1 MKDIARMALKPGME
15 IGVDIKNYKGEVIV
29 PARTIVDNNVINK
42 LARHSIVCVT
52 VMEEIDYATTHFEKV
67 RLSKGFIDFSKVYNN
82 AMPKYKEIMQKFVF
96 EGVPFQMD
104 ELIHIYEDITSTLE
118 KPSYLLDYLY
128 NMLPTEDDLTY
139 AHCLNSGLLAGL
151 FASWFSLKKEETLL
165 LVQCGLLYDIG
176 KLKLPNELIWKPG
189 KLSQLEFE
197 KIKTHTFLGFQLLQN
212 MPINAHV
219 LNAALMHHEKF
230 DGSGYPSKLHDV
242 QIDLYARY
250 IAIVDAYEAMTS
262 PRTYRQ
268 SKNPFEVI
276 AIFEKDAFKY
286 DTDLL
291 KPFLYRIANHL
302 IGMNVMLSN
311 DQVAAVIMV
320 NPWHLGR
327 PLVRVIDDGS
337 FIDLA
342 ARRDISI
349 RNMY

>member
-1 MKDIARMALKPGME
+1 MKDIARMALTPGME
-15 IGVDIKNYKGEVIV
+15 IGVDVLNYKNEVIV
-29 PARTIVDNNVINK
+29 PAGTKVDTNVINK

-67 RLSKGFIDFSKVYNN
+67 CLSDGFISFREAYYN
-82 AMPKYKEIMQKFVF
+82 AMPKFKEIMHQFVF
-96 EGVPFQMD
+96 EGVPFNLDDLMQIYD
-104 ELIHIYEDITSTLE
+104 EITSTLE
-118 KPSYLLDYLY
+118 KPAYLLDYLY

-151 FASWFSLKKEETLL
+151 FASWFSLKREETLL
-165 LVQCGLLYDIG
+165 LVQCGFFYDIG

-189 KLSQLEFE
+189 KLNQLEFE
-197 KIKTHTFLGFQLLQN
+197 KIKTHTLIGFQLLKD

-219 LNAALMHHEKF
+219 LNAALMHHERF
-230 DGSGYPSKLHDV
+230 DGSGYPSRLHDV
-242 QIDLYARY
+242 QIDIYARY

-268 SKNPFEVI
+268 SKNPFEII

-291 KPFLYRIANHL
+291 KPFLYRIANHM

-311 DQVAAVIMV
+311 DQVATVIMV

-327 PLVRVIDDGS
+327 PLVRVVEDES

-342 ARRDISI
+342 ARRDLSI
-349 RNMY
+349 RNMH

>member
-82 AMPKYKEIMQKFVF
+82 AMPKYKEIMQKF

-104 ELIHIYEDITSTLE
+104 ELIQIYEDITSTLE

-165 LVQCGLLYDIG
+165 LV
-176 KLKLPNELIWKPG
+176 
-189 KLSQLEFE
+189 
-197 KIKTHTFLGFQLLQN
+197 
-212 MPINAHV
+212 V
-219 LNAALMHHEKF
+219 LFMHFH
-230 DGSGYPSKLHDV
+230 
-242 QIDLYARY
+242 
-250 IAIVDAYEAMTS
+250 AMC
-262 PRTYRQ
+262 
-268 SKNPFEVI
+268 
-276 AIFEKDAFKY
+276 
-286 DTDLL
+286 
-291 KPFLYRIANHL
+291 
-302 IGMNVMLSN
+302 
-311 DQVAAVIMV
+311 
-320 NPWHLGR
+320 
-327 PLVRVIDDGS
+327 
-337 FIDLA
+337 
-342 ARRDISI
+342 
-349 RNMY
+349 

>member
-1 MKDIARMALKPGME
+1 
-15 IGVDIKNYKGEVIV
+15 
-29 PARTIVDNNVINK
+29 
-42 LARHSIVCVT
+42 
-52 VMEEIDYATTHFEKV
+52 
-67 RLSKGFIDFSKVYNN
+67 
-82 AMPKYKEIMQKFVF
+82 MPRYKEIMQKFVF
-96 EGVPFQMD
+96 EGIPFQMD
-104 ELIHIYEDITSTLE
+104 ELMQIYEDISSTLE
-118 KPSYLLDYLY
+118 KPAYLLDYLY

-165 LVQCGLLYDIG
+165 LVQCGLFYDIG

-197 KIKTHTFLGFQLLQN
+197 KMKTHTFLGFQLLRD
-212 MPINAHV
+212 MPINSHI
-219 LNAALMHHEKF
+219 LNAALMHHERF
-230 DGSGYPSKLHDV
+230 DGSGYPSKLHDM
-242 QIDLYARY
+242 QIDIYARY
-250 IAIVDAYEAMTS
+250 ISIVDAYEAMTS

-276 AIFEKDAFKY
+276 DIFEKDAFKY

-291 KPFLYRIANHL
+291 KPFLYQISTHMICR
-302 IGMNVMLSN
+302 NVLLCN
-311 DQVAAVIMV
+311 DQGAAVIMG

-327 PLVRVIDDGS
+327 PLVRVVDDGS